1 MSDEEDFTFMK
12 SGFNNIVQKDETLE
26 NTAAVVMAFIQ
37 NALRSAA
44 IYVKHSS
51 RKSITPEDIK
61 RALMLEVFFIK
72 QRDNMLEQCEEMK
85 QILKNIIDEEEDEDD
100 EDDLEDLI
108 SEDEEEFS
116 ESNCECPM
124 CHCIK
129 TIYVRWEGF
138 EPQTPIEKAM
148 AKHIEAIK

>member
-1 MSDEEDFTFMK
+1 MADQQDFTFMK
-12 SGFNNIVQKDETLE
+12 SGFNNLVEKDETLE
-26 NTAAVVMAFIQ
+26 NTAAVVMAFMQ

-85 QILKNIIDEEEDEDD
+85 QILKNIIEGEEDD
-100 EDDLEDLI
+100 EDDDLEDLI
-108 SEDEEEFS
+108 DDDEVEFS
-116 ESNCECPM
+116 ESTCNCPM
-124 CHCIK
+124 CHCIN
-129 TIYVRWEGF
+129 TIYTRWEGF
-138 EPQTPIEKAM
+138 EPETFIEKAM
-148 AKHIEAIK
+148 ARHIEAIN